1 LTLINNKSGERK
13 MTMKSIVKNNTDEV
27 QSYIWV
33 PKHGITL
40 QPGDSIAIPGIVQA
54 KLPRYRKLMQA
65 DLEAGRVVI
74 VTTDSTEELIE
85 QKKASTEKQAEPKKE
100 VPVKKAPVV
109 LEGDSLADMNIEIPA
124 VEDDDTSMP
133 GVTVVDEDDKDIILN
148 ERGEELPP
156 DPEPVIVNNIY
167 DIDEDDI
174 LAQPTQEE
182 VAEIQEDL
190 EAMNV
195 KELKKMASDAG
206 IDFKKNASKKK
217 VIELIEEAQK

>member
-1 LTLINNKSGERK
+1 

-27 QSYIWV
+27 QSYVWI

-40 QPGDSIAIPGIVQA
+40 PPGGSIAIPGIVQA

-65 DLEAGRVVI
+65 DLAAGRVVI
-74 VTTDSTEELIE
+74 ITTDDTEELIE
-85 QKKASTEKQAEPKKE
+85 QKKVSTKKQAEPKKE
-100 VPVKKAPVV
+100 VPAKKAPVV
-109 LEGDSLADMNIEIPA
+109 SEGDSLADMNITVPV
-124 VEDDDTSMP
+124 VEDDDINIP
-133 GVTVVDEDDKDIILN
+133 GVTIVDEDEKDIILN

-174 LAQPTQEE
+174 LAQPIQKEA
-182 VAEIQEDL
+182 VVEIQEDL
-190 EAMNV
+190 GAMSI

-217 VIELIEEAQK
+217 VIELIDEAQK